1 MNSESVRAGVQNV
14 AQNWCRTWFLNY
26 ITGGR
31 HLPGDNQ
38 VGYTVYKMATKA
50 KYLIGIDEVGRGPLA
65 GPVMVGAVLV
75 PADFDWSV
83 IPGVRDSKKLSE
95 EKRELIYEQTN
106 LLVQLGD
113 IYVAVASVEAKVIDK
128 IGIAPAIRQA
138 LATALKKVV
147 EDAKADPDEVW
158 VKLDGGLRAP
168 AEFLHQETIIKGDAK
183 EAVIGLASIMAK
195 VTRDRHMIKLG
206 NKAKFKL
213 YDFVKHKG
221 YGTKTHRLAIK
232 ENGLS
237 TEHRAC
243 FCKNVLK

>member
-1 MNSESVRAGVQNV
+1 M
-14 AQNWCRTWFLNY
+14 NY

-65 GPVMVGAVLV
+65 GPVMVGAALV
-75 PADFDWSV
+75 PVDFDWLM
-83 IPGVRDSKKLSE
+83 IPGVTDSKKLSE
-95 EKRELIYEQTN
+95 EKRELIFEQAN

-128 IGIAPAIRQA
+128 IGIAPATLHA
-138 LATALKKVV
+138 LNEAINTVV
-147 EDAKADPDEVW
+147 KDARVEIGEVW
-158 VKLDGGLRAP
+158 VKLDGGLKAP

-195 VTRDRHMIKLG
+195 VTRDRHMIRLG
-206 NKAKFKL
+206 NKAKFKI

-221 YGTKTHRLAIK
+221 YGTKAHRQAIK

-237 TEHRAC
+237 SEHRAC